1 MARMRTK
8 KKILLLSEAERDA
21 MRAAGRF
28 NAQVMDYI
36 RPFVRPGVTT
46 NELDR
51 LVYEYT
57 LAHGHTPAC
66 LHYKNYPKSICASV
80 NEVVCHGIPNDTP
93 LREGDIVNIDLT
105 TIVDGWHADQS
116 ETFLIGQ
123 VSDEARRLVQ
133 TCFDCLHLGIEA
145 ARPYGR
151 INDIGRAIEQHA
163 HAQGFSVVREYQGH
177 GIGREFHQDP
187 GIPHYPQRGY
197 VARLEPGMCFTIEP
211 MINAGTWRTVVDPVD
226 RWTVRTRDGKL
237 SAQFEHTILMT
248 ETGPEILTQT
258 QHGPRRGHKF

>member
-1 MARMRTK
+1 MRTK
-8 KKILLLSEAERDA
+8 KKALLLSEAERDA

-28 NAQVMDYI
+28 NAQVMDFI
-36 RPFVRPGVTT
+36 RPYVRPGVTT

-66 LHYKNYPKSICASV
+66 LHYKNYPKTICASV
-80 NEVVCHGIPNDTP
+80 NDVVCHGIPDDRP

-105 TIVDGWHADQS
+105 TIVDGWHGDQS
-116 ETFLIGQ
+116 ETFLIGE

-133 TCFDCLHLGIEA
+133 TCFDCLYLGIA
-145 ARPYGR
+145 AAKPYGR
-151 INDIGRAIEQHA
+151 INDIGRAIEHHA
-163 HAQGFSVVREYQGH
+163 HSQGFSVVREYQGH

-226 RWTVRTRDGKL
+226 RWTVRTKDGKL

-258 QHGPRRGHKF
+258 EHGPRPGHKF